1 MENLTAPRPRE
12 GKRAGP
18 RPLEVAAWV
27 AGIALVAI
35 FAAFRVDASLGRKA
49 ALADFERARASS
61 SSSGPVGSLRPLSD
75 FNTPDKTLWSPERI
89 QGFQASLSHDFH
101 PPLGVLRVPR
111 IDLEV
116 PVLEGTDEL
125 ALNRGVGHIAGTPR
139 PGEPGN
145 VGIAGHRDGFFRG
158 LKDVTAGDVIEVE
171 TLAQRL
177 RYRIQS
183 LTIVSPQSV
192 EVLEPTAEPS
202 LTLVTCYPF
211 YYAGSAPQRFIV
223 RATLDGPVA
232 TLAAERRS
240 RAP

>member
-1 MENLTAPRPRE
+1 MEKLQTARPARAR
-12 GKRAGP
+12 GKRAGA
-18 RPLEVAAWV
+18 RPLEVAAWC
-27 AGIALVAI
+27 AGIVLT
-35 FAAFRVDASLGRKA
+35 AAFVGARLDASFGRRA
-49 ALADFERARASS
+49 ALADFERARSS
-61 SSSGPVGSLRPLSD
+61 VAPPGLGPLAA
-75 FNTPDKTLWSPERI
+75 FAAPDKTLWSPERI
-89 QGFQASLSHDFH
+89 QGFQASLSHDFRA
-101 PPLGVLRVPR
+101 PLAVLRVPK

-116 PVLEGTDEL
+116 PVLEGTDEP

-158 LKDVTAGDVIEVE
+158 LKDVSPGDVIELE
-171 TLAQRL
+171 TLDAKH

-183 LTIVSPQSV
+183 LTVVSPRSI
-192 EVLEPTAEPS
+192 EVLNSTTEPV

-223 RATLDGPVA
+223 RATFDGSTASQV
-232 TLAAERRS
+232 AERRS

>member
-1 MENLTAPRPRE
+1 VA
-12 GKRAGP
+12 A
-18 RPLEVAAWV
+18 RPLEVAAWC
-27 AGIALVAI
+27 AGIVLVAI
-35 FAAFRVDASLGRKA
+35 FVGARLDASFGRRA
-49 ALADFERARASS
+49 ALADFETARAIA
-61 SSSGPVGSLRPLSD
+61 PRPTLRPLAA
-75 FNTPDKTLWSPERI
+75 FQAPDKTLWSPERV
-89 QGFQASLSHDFH
+89 QGFQASLSHDFR
-101 PPLGVLRVPR
+101 PPLAVLRVPR

-116 PVLEGTDEL
+116 PVLEGTEDL

-158 LKDVTAGDVIEVE
+158 LKDVTAGDAIEVE
-171 TLAQRL
+171 TLTERL
-177 RYRIQS
+177 QYRIQS

-192 EVLEPTAEPS
+192 EVLDPTAEPV

-223 RATLDGPVA
+223 RATLDGPAAVH
-232 TLAAERRS
+232 AAERRT